1 MTENNIPTSKEIRP
15 RKIKIETRFGKA
27 RCLRSRKDRPCDAC
41 RHRKSACIITVRP
54 PCRFCESRGQ
64 DCTFASSPT
73 QRTRKSTGSS
83 KLKGLSRREL
93 SPSNVFGD
101 LRRPICSRVESQPH
115 HEPSQFGARET
126 RLQAPLSVPIEGSSD
141 SRLSTYVDD
150 ADLSRI
156 PIQQEQRIH
165 TSNDI
170 IHSQISSGNTL
181 DGTKGLTA
189 HFLGPSSDQDANLLS
204 SFRSNI
210 LNETKYVDV
219 NIRQVFPENT
229 AANLSPVHFNIVHD
243 LFPERDNR
251 MKEITSERI
260 EAYVAPHADTLVRL
274 YFSFVHSEFP
284 VLSKTHFL
292 SEYCQNRVRIPASLR
307 GVIYGLACPF
317 WDRDERLKFLQAVD
331 QGELFE
337 YAHAALNRE
346 LDSPKLSTLQSCLLI
361 LHENP
366 PLTGTTES
374 PRNWTLACQATSCAQ
389 CLGLHTDPSLWNI
402 PDWEKRLR
410 KRLWWATFVTD
421 KWASLGHGSPSH
433 ISQESFNTGDLTLED
448 ILCGEDATP
457 SPHGYVLSKRDRRP
471 NQASAINFLETVR
484 LAKHLSV
491 LLDYS

>member
-1 MTENNIPTSKEIRP
+1 M
-15 RKIKIETRFGKA
+15 
-27 RCLRSRKDRPCDAC
+27 
-41 RHRKSACIITVRP
+41 
-54 PCRFCESRGQ
+54 
-64 DCTFASSPT
+64 
-73 QRTRKSTGSS
+73 
-83 KLKGLSRREL
+83 
-93 SPSNVFGD
+93 SPSSVLAN
-101 LRRPICSRVESQPH
+101 LRRPICSTVESQPNH
-115 HEPSQFGARET
+115 GLPQLGARET
-126 RLQAPLSVPIEGSSD
+126 RSQAPLSVPIDGSPD
-141 SRLSTYVDD
+141 SRPSTYFDD
-150 ADLSRI
+150 AGHSSNHDLSRTPLQQDRRI
-156 PIQQEQRIH
+156 P
-165 TSNDI
+165 TSNEI
-170 IHSQISSGNTL
+170 SHSQISSGNTL

-210 LNETKYVDV
+210 LNETRYVDV
-219 NIRQVFPENT
+219 NIRQVCPENT
-229 AANLSPVHFNIVHD
+229 AANLCPVHFNIVHD

-260 EAYVAPHADTLVRL
+260 EAYVRPHADTLVRL

-284 VLSKTHFL
+284 VLSKCRFL
-292 SEYCQNRVRIPASLR
+292 KEYCENRMRIPASLR

-317 WDRDERLKFLQAVD
+317 WDRDETLKSLPALD

-346 LDSPKLSTLQSCLLI
+346 LDSPKLSTLQSCLLV

-389 CLGLHTDPSLWNI
+389 CLGLHADPSLWSI

-421 KWASLGHGSPSH
+421 KWASLGHGNSSH
-433 ISQESFNTGDLTLED
+433 ISHESFNTGDLTLED
-448 ILCGEDATP
+448 ILCGEDVA
-457 SPHGYVLSKRDRRP
+457 SSAHGYVLLKGDRSP
-471 NQASAINFLETVR
+471 SQASAVNFLETVG
-484 LAKHLSV
+484 LAKHLGV